1 MTARTLLP
9 QPPLLMTLLQ
19 KSPQTEQKFRWDCP
33 SCSPVGVPV
42 SPLFILLGRFSSIMG
57 ALSPPPP
64 HRPTVEHELR
74 STQWRLPLDPPPSPP
89 LLRRSHPCFT
99 RGSYRRA
106 NQSRRF
112 FFVILS
118 SRGGNLV
125 LPGRFSSSRGG
136 PRILSFFSS
145 PSVDF
150 HSHPFNF
157 RLCSLFFLSVP
168 LSPFCFLSPFSFLVS
183 CHSFIFPLC
192 VFFFFVFFQTSH

>member
-1 MTARTLLP
+1 MIVLIVHPLVFPFPLYLLFWVVSLLSWALFPATSSPVYGRARTEIH
-9 QPPLLMTLLQ
+9 
-19 KSPQTEQKFRWDCP
+19 S
-33 SCSPVGVPV
+33 V
-42 SPLFILLGRFSSIMG
+42 
-57 ALSPPPP
+57 APPP
-64 HRPTVEHELR
+64 R
-74 STQWRLPLDPPPSPP
+74 PPS

-192 VFFFFVFFQTSH
+192 VFFLFVFFQTSH